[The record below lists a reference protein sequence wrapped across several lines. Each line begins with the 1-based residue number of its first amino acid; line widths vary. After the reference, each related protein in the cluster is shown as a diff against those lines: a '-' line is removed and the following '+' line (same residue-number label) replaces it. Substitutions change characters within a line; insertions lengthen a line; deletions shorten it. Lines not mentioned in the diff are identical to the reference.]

1 MLRLPLPLC
10 VCPVRR
16 RYQRCYAMTRPGGAY
31 RCLMAP
37 EDRALLPTLAT
48 FQSILA
54 YRRMGLPPNAL
65 QGQAL
70 YDHYDGLINTY
81 LGEEALF
88 W

>member
-1 MLRLPLPLC
+1 
-10 VCPVRR
+10 
-16 RYQRCYAMTRPGGAY
+16 
-31 RCLMAP
+31 MAP

-54 YRRMGLPPNAL
+54 YKRMGLPAGAL

-70 YDHYDGLINTY
+70 YDHYDGLINAY